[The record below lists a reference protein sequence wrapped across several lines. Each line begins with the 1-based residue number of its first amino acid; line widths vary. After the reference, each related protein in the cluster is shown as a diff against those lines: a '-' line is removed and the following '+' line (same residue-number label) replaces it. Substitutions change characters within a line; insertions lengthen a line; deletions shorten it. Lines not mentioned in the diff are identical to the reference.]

1 MDGVSNPSTT
11 PRRNAHSIETR
22 VVLYRWH
29 PWHERAVYVVSTLE
43 KIEPVFRCALE
54 PGDRVRTIDIPQWM
68 FDPAV
73 CRRIEIVT
81 SPSVSVT
88 ALRDLAQVYASVRG
102 AEPRAMVEA
111 EHSTT
116 PDRGGAHAIPDGT
129 AAERPARAVSAPANK
144 SFVARSSSG
153 SSRPGR
159 AADRKAPART
169 PRAPV
174 RRGRRSGGAR

>member
-1 MDGVSNPSTT
+1 MNADERDCTT

-29 PWHERAVYVVSTLE
+29 PWHPRAVYVVATLD

-54 PGDRVRTIDIPQWM
+54 SGDRVRTIDIPQWM
-68 FDPAV
+68 FDPVV

-88 ALRDLAQVYASVRG
+88 ALRDLARVCASARE
-102 AEPRAMVEA
+102 AEPRAVVEA
-111 EHSTT
+111 EHPTT

-129 AAERPARAVSAPANK
+129 AAERPAHAVPAPANRAL
-144 SFVARSSSG
+144 VARSSSG
-153 SSRPGR
+153 GSRPGR
-159 AADRKAPART
+159 PVARKAAART

-174 RRGRRSGGAR
+174 RRARRTGGAR